1 LGKKGVAKM
10 YGLIEFA
17 GNLSQEVTHALT
29 ALEQQCMM
37 DVLDLQEK
45 HAELLQEKKN
55 LHYVT
60 QTVLKVFI
68 YFFEPMIFPQLF
80 PILLNP
86 F

>member
-1 LGKKGVAKM
+1 M

-37 DVLDLQEK
+37 DVLDLQDK
-45 HAELLQEKKN
+45 HAELVQEKKN

-60 QTVLKVFI
+60 RTVLKVLYFLFFI
-68 YFFEPMIFPQLF
+68 YFFEPMIFSQLF
-80 PILLNP
+80 PIVLNP